1 MNSTNSNKILVCID
15 FQEQSMNALHQ
26 CYDLAR
32 FVKAE
37 ILLLYVIESP
47 DLFSGFTLSNIE
59 NAKREVEE
67 KLKKIVEKECSATDI
82 LFSYAVEVG
91 KVPECILRKAK
102 EQKVNFIV
110 MGKNGTNQGLRKFLG
125 SNTIKVLSESPC
137 PVITLKGRYSIGFK
151 NIVLPLNLNKGTQE
165 KVAHAISF
173 SKFFGSHIHI
183 VSVHS
188 GGIVL
193 PTSRIFN
200 RLKKVQRAFRING
213 IASTNKLFR
222 RTKKNDHEHVLDY
235 AKEINADLIMVMA
248 RAEGRYLDH
257 YIGSFAYRIIN
268 ESEIPVL
275 SIIPFTTQKHGET
288 FVEAMV
294 DPFNLF

>member
-1 MNSTNSNKILVCID
+1 MEPTNSNRILVCID

-37 ILLLYVIESP
+37 ILLLYVIESS
-47 DLFSGFTLSNIE
+47 DLFSGFNPSNIE
-59 NAKREVEE
+59 DARRDIEG
-67 KLKKIVEKECSATDI
+67 KLKQIAEKEYASTDI
-82 LFSYAVEVG
+82 PFSYAVEVG
-91 KVPECILRKAK
+91 KVHECILRKAK

-173 SKFFGSHIHI
+173 SNF
-183 VSVHS
+183 
-188 GGIVL
+188 L
-193 PTSRIFN
+193 
-200 RLKKVQRAFRING
+200 
-213 IASTNKLFR
+213 
-222 RTKKNDHEHVLDY
+222 
-235 AKEINADLIMVMA
+235 DLISTLSLYTQEVLY
-248 RAEGRYLDH
+248 YLQAG
-257 YIGSFAYRIIN
+257 YSIG
-268 ESEIPVL
+268 
-275 SIIPFTTQKHGET
+275 
-288 FVEAMV
+288 
-294 DPFNLF
+294 